1 MIDCNSQCLSVF
13 YLLCSCKL
21 QNILLYLHLMQSKDN
36 TNDEGHT
43 SRQDEDDEDKQTNN
57 DNVELLHLL
66 HHNTI
71 IGLPVN

>member
-1 MIDCNSQCLSVF
+1 
-13 YLLCSCKL
+13 
-21 QNILLYLHLMQSKDN
+21 MQSKDN
-36 TNDEGHT
+36 INDEGHT

-71 IGLPVN
+71 IGLPVD

>member
-1 MIDCNSQCLSVF
+1 
-13 YLLCSCKL
+13 
-21 QNILLYLHLMQSKDN
+21 MQSKDN

-71 IGLPVN
+71 IGLPVDWIFSNTEQLLQLDLSNVFIRQLFLT